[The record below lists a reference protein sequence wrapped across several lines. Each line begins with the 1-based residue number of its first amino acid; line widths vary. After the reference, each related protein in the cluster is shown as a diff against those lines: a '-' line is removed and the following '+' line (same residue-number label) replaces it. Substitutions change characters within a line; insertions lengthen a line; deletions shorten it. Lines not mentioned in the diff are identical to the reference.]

1 MLNALRP
8 LLLIASLALA
18 LPALAE
24 EARTQ
29 RAEVGERIRE
39 VERDGGRVL
48 RAERMQRGGEDVYR
62 IKVLT
67 PEGRVRVLHDR
78 RPAQASPPPRSDRR
92 SIDRRSLMLRDHARR
107 SPAPRPVGPQTEAR
121 KPAARAARNGD
132 D

>member
-8 LLLIASLALA
+8 LLLIATFAVA

-24 EARTQ
+24 EARAQ
-29 RAEVGERIRE
+29 RSEVGERIRE

-78 RPAQASPPPRSDRR
+78 RADPVVQDRTPPRT
-92 SIDRRSLMLRDHARR
+92 DRRSLMLRDRANRSAPRAPAPEVDAREPEPRSARR
-107 SPAPRPVGPQTEAR
+107 R
-121 KPAARAARNGD
+121 D